1 MDSWTRTE
9 TQACLQHMAFAEFT
23 FRSYV
28 FAIAREIVTCTQQP
42 LLHASSLLYQ
52 SSSHRRVSPSCHS
65 SLWSLQHTGHGLQ
78 TFLQAWQNQ
87 HQLLWSAEW
96 YVSKKGMERRWK
108 PKQEHSSIQKQLTVL
123 HRWVQTVFFVIHA
136 VNLKKCFAEELKHTE
151 FYVSDTWNGKNHF
164 LLWDS
169 FVRLFYSTP
178 HS

>member
-1 MDSWTRTE
+1 
-9 TQACLQHMAFAEFT
+9 MAFAEFT

-65 SLWSLQHTGHGLQ
+65 FLWSLQHTGHGLQ

-136 VNLKKCFAEELKHTE
+136 VNLKKCFAEELKH
-151 FYVSDTWNGKNHF
+151 WIL
-164 LLWDS
+164 LLWHLKWKESFS
-169 FVRLFYSTP
+169 FVGFFCKIILFHPTLLIFKLF
-178 HS
+178 